1 MTREWVAVP
10 ETHTVQ
16 QALADL
22 RARGELPPQ
31 TDRVFIVDARHVL
44 RGAVPLHALLLRDPS
59 SPLPASMRDDTIELR
74 PAARRRARRPRRSSA
89 TTSSRRRS
97 WTIEASWWAV

>member
-1 MTREWVAVP
+1 MGHYMTREWVAVP

-31 TDRVFIVDARHVL
+31 TDRVFVVDARHVL
-44 RGAVPLHALLLRDPS
+44 RGSRAA
-59 SPLPASMRDDTIELR
+59 AGAA
-74 PAARRRARRPRRSSA
+74 AARPVDAGGRAR
-89 TTSSRRRS
+89 
-97 WTIEASWWAV
+97 